1 VIIATIVIIFFL
13 FAALGMPIAFAMGM
27 ASLTAI
33 LVAGMDF
40 MVLPGKM
47 VHAVDSFPLMAIP
60 LFMLAGQLM
69 LRGGIMDPLIDFVNA
84 LIGRVR
90 GGLAHVTVASAMLF
104 SSVSGVA
111 VADATALGGALGPA
125 LSKTYPRPFA
135 ASIVAAAS
143 CMGPIIPPSGAMIV
157 YAVMAGNVSVAGL
170 FLAGIVPGVLIGISM
185 MGLCTYIAYRRGYP
199 PTGDAFNWRKLVRE
213 TLRSIPIFLMPIIVI
228 GGIIAGAF
236 TPTEGAAI
244 AVAYALLIGFFFT
257 RKLKLADLPVALFN
271 AAIVTAVVGALIA
284 FSTTVTYL
292 FTIERVADLIVEWF
306 GSYTTSPYVFIC
318 LVMVA
323 LLVLGAFVEGNSLII
338 MVAPVLA
345 PVALSFGLDPIY
357 FGFLFVMNIVLG
369 SITPPV
375 GILLFVTAGIWNEPI
390 TNIIKAIWPF
400 IVLLYSVLVL
410 LVLVP
415 DIFMFLPKLMGFAK

>member
-1 VIIATIVIIFFL
+1 MIILTIVITFFL
-13 FAALGMPIAFAMGM
+13 FAALGVPIAFAMGI
-27 ASLTAI
+27 ASIAAI
-33 LVAGMDF
+33 LVADMDLL
-40 MVLPGKM
+40 VLPGKM

-84 LIGRVR
+84 IIGRVR

-111 VADATALGGALGPA
+111 VADATALGGTLGPA

-157 YAVMAGNVSVAGL
+157 YAVVASNVSVAGL
-170 FLAGIVPGVLIGISM
+170 FLAGIVPGILIGLSM
-185 MGLCTYIAYRRGYP
+185 MGLCSYIAYRKGYP
-199 PTGDAFNWRKLVRE
+199 PTGDVFNWRTLARE
-213 TLRSIPIFLMPIIVI
+213 TVRAVPIFLMPVIVI

-244 AVAYALLIGFFFT
+244 AVAYALLIGFFLT
-257 RKLKLADLPVALFN
+257 RKLRLADLPVALFN

-284 FSTTVTYL
+284 FSTTVSYL
-292 FTIERVADLIVEWF
+292 FTLERVADLIVNWF
-306 GSYTTSPYVFIC
+306 GAYTSSPYVFIV
-318 LVMVA
+318 LVMLA
-323 LLVLGAFVEGNSLII
+323 LLVLGAFIEGNSLII

-345 PVALSFGLDPIY
+345 PVALSFGLDPVF

-375 GILLFVTAGIWNEPI
+375 GILLFVTAGIWNESI
-390 TNIIKAIWPF
+390 TNIIRSVWPF
-400 IVLLYSVLVL
+400 IVLLYSILIL

>member
-1 VIIATIVIIFFL
+1 MIILTIVITFFL
-13 FAALGMPIAFAMGM
+13 FAALGVPIAFAMGI
-27 ASLTAI
+27 ASIAAI
-33 LVAGMDF
+33 LVADMDLL
-40 MVLPGKM
+40 VLPGKM
-47 VHAVDSFPLMAIP
+47 AHAVDSFPLMAIP

-84 LIGRVR
+84 IIGRVR

-111 VADATALGGALGPA
+111 VADATALGGTLGPA

-157 YAVMAGNVSVAGL
+157 YAVVASNVSVAGL
-170 FLAGIVPGVLIGISM
+170 FLAGIVPGILIGLSM
-185 MGLCTYIAYRRGYP
+185 MGLCSYIAYRKGYP
-199 PTGDAFNWRKLVRE
+199 PTGDVFNWRKLARE
-213 TLRSIPIFLMPIIVI
+213 TVRAVPILLMPVIVI

-244 AVAYALLIGFFFT
+244 AVAYALLIGFFLT
-257 RKLKLADLPVALFN
+257 RKLRLADLPVALFN

-292 FTIERVADLIVEWF
+292 FTLERVADLIVNWF
-306 GSYTTSPYVFIC
+306 GAYTSSPYVFIV
-318 LVMVA
+318 LVMLA
-323 LLVLGAFVEGNSLII
+323 LLVLGAFIEGNSLII

-345 PVALSFGLDPIY
+345 PVALSFGLDPVF

-375 GILLFVTAGIWNEPI
+375 GILLFVTAGIWNESI
-390 TNIIKAIWPF
+390 TNIIRSVWPF
-400 IVLLYSVLVL
+400 IVLLYSILIL

>member
-1 VIIATIVIIFFL
+1 
-13 FAALGMPIAFAMGM
+13 
-27 ASLTAI
+27 
-33 LVAGMDF
+33 
-40 MVLPGKM
+40 
-47 VHAVDSFPLMAIP
+47 
-60 LFMLAGQLM
+60 
-69 LRGGIMDPLIDFVNA
+69 
-84 LIGRVR
+84 
-90 GGLAHVTVASAMLF
+90 
-104 SSVSGVA
+104 
-111 VADATALGGALGPA
+111 
-125 LSKTYPRPFA
+125 
-135 ASIVAAAS
+135 
-143 CMGPIIPPSGAMIV
+143 
-157 YAVMAGNVSVAGL
+157 
-170 FLAGIVPGVLIGISM
+170 
-185 MGLCTYIAYRRGYP
+185 
-199 PTGDAFNWRKLVRE
+199 
-213 TLRSIPIFLMPIIVI
+213 
-228 GGIIAGAF
+228 
-236 TPTEGAAI
+236 
-244 AVAYALLIGFFFT
+244 
-257 RKLKLADLPVALFN
+257 
-271 AAIVTAVVGALIA
+271 
-284 FSTTVTYL
+284 
-292 FTIERVADLIVEWF
+292 VEWF